1 MEQDNAYCYEGYE
14 YEDYTYEDYGDLDGD
29 RGRPEMTNA
38 EITGATSNIIAVKE
52 QTSKLYHN
60 S

>member
-29 RGRPEMTNA
+29 KGRPEMTNA
-38 EITGATSNIIAVKE
+38 ETTDATSNTIAVKG
-52 QTSKLYHN
+52 QKSKLYHN